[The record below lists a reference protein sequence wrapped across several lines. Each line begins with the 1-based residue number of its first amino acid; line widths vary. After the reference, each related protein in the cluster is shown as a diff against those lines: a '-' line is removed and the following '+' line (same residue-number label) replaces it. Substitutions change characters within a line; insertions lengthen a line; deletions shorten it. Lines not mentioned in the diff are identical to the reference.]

1 MTSLTVKLHNE
12 EEEKALIA
20 FLDKLHYEYE
30 ENDEIDTTEYLLATE
45 AMKGHLENGIQQAKD
60 GKVSSI
66 PLDDLWK

>member
-1 MTSLTVKLHNE
+1 MTTLTVKIHNE

-20 FLDKLHYEYE
+20 FLDKLNYEYE
-30 ENDEIDTTEYLLATE
+30 EDIETDTTEYLLSSD
-45 AMKGHLENGIQQAKD
+45 AMKKHLDTSVQQANA